1 LLAGKVI
8 DLTFDA
14 GSGLTQHSMKRALI
28 LGAGYTGQRLKD
40 VLQNRGYQVFS
51 TRRTASPGNLQF
63 ALNAPETW
71 KSLPEVDVS
80 FVTFPCEP
88 KVLVEGF
95 LSNQSMRL
103 GRVICIGTTSS
114 YLVETE
120 NEVIREG
127 SPLNLQDER
136 VLGELAAIQQGAT
149 VVRSAGIYGPSRDP
163 RRWVSA
169 GRVGP
174 SLKLVNFI
182 HVTDLVEI
190 LIQAYERGR
199 KGAVYLAA
207 DGQPQRWDQLIESWI
222 SEYGIQV
229 PPGAAESRR
238 SSKRIDPSQTLK
250 ELGVTLLF
258 PDVQSGV
265 RSLA

>member
-1 LLAGKVI
+1 MI

-14 GSGLTQHSMKRALI
+14 GSGVTQHSMKRALI

-40 VLQNRGYQVFS
+40 VLQSRGYQVFS
-51 TRRTASPGNLQF
+51 TRRSASASDF
-63 ALNAPETW
+63 HFDLNAAETW
-71 KSLPEVDVS
+71 ESLPEVDVS
-80 FVTFPCEP
+80 FLTFPCEP
-88 KVLVEGF
+88 GQLVGRF
-95 LSNQSMRL
+95 LSKQSMRL

-114 YLVETE
+114 YLIQRE
-120 NEVIREG
+120 NELISEG
-127 SPLNLQDER
+127 SPVDPQDER
-136 VLGELAAIQQGAT
+136 ALGELVAIQQGAT
-149 VVRSAGIYGPSRDP
+149 VVRSAGIYGPGRDP

-174 SLKLVNFI
+174 SSKLVNFV
-182 HVTDLVEI
+182 HVSDLVEI

-207 DGQPQRWDQLIESWI
+207 DGRPQRWDQLIQSWV
-222 SEYGIQV
+222 SEFGIQV
-229 PPGAAESRR
+229 PSGAAESRR
-238 SSKRIDPSQTLK
+238 ASKRVDPAQTLQ